1 MTEMTPAYPA
11 TYSLEYPERLSG
23 GLTLVKWLLAIPH
36 FFVLTLYGIVYFVT
50 LGIAWFAILFTGRYP
65 RGLFNFA
72 VSYLRYS
79 NRVSAYLWLMRDDY
93 PPFGG
98 GAESSM
104 PLTLDV
110 EYPERL
116 SRGKIFVKWLLAIPH
131 AIIVGAFGYLAAA
144 ITFVAFFAVL
154 FTGRYPS
161 GLYEIMVA
169 YWRWQV
175 RVNAYLFLLTDA
187 YPPFSMD

>member
-1 MTEMTPAYPA
+1 MAQMAPAYPV

-23 GLTLVKWLLAIPH
+23 GLVLVKWLLAIPH
-36 FFVLTLYGIVYFVT
+36 FLVLVLYGIVWLVT
-50 LGIAWFAILFTGRYP
+50 VGIAWLVILVTGHYP
-65 RGLFNFA
+65 RGLFNFS

-79 NRVSAYLWLMRDDY
+79 NRVSAYLWLLRDEY

-98 GAESSM
+98 GVESSM

-110 EYPERL
+110 QYPERL
-116 SRGKIFVKWLLAIPH
+116 SRGKIFVKWLLVIPH
-131 AIIVGAFGYLAAA
+131 MIIVTAFAYLAGA

-154 FTGRYPS
+154 FTGRYPR
-161 GLYEIMVA
+161 GLYDIMVA
-169 YWRWQV
+169 YWRWQA
-175 RVNAYLFLLTDA
+175 RVNAYVYLLTDA